1 MTDRIRTTTGTMF
14 PIKVG
19 RLSAVERIIT
29 GRVTVRI
36 DSKGYPVFK
45 SGVYRD
51 VRVHVAVAQALEY
64 DRKHTWEDAFDES
77 VSLKLRKDLDVH
89 HRNARKLDFEPSNL
103 HVIGHAVHGWLEAWK
118 HTYVDHLIAERE
130 AHAWGE
136 WHSTY
141 GGGSLKRL
149 HFKQQV
155 KRAASRRPCSGSL
168 SFSQRRGTR

>member
-1 MTDRIRTTTGTMF
+1 MTARIHTAHGTLF
-14 PIKVG
+14 PLKVG
-19 RLSAVERIIT
+19 RLSEAERVIT

-64 DRKHTWEDAFDES
+64 DRKHIWEDAFDES

-130 AHAWGE
+130 AYAWENG
-136 WHSTY
+136 TLRT
-141 GGGSLKRL
+141 GGGLEEAP
-149 HFKQQV
+149 F
-155 KRAASRRPCSGSL
+155 
-168 SFSQRRGTR
+168 